1 MRVAILKKKTCR
13 NSDFQIKNA
22 TILKEVVLTS
32 NGDFARAGF
41 DVAYTH
47 VKKCLFL
54 SHRNVGKQLFEER
67 LPTERRFLEE
77 AVAFFAT
84 SYVEIDGFTTLAEL
98 NNHLW
103 ELRFHLALRLWT
115 PEFMRLSL
123 VTSVIHGS
131 TISPIFF
138 NLQELESDE
147 AMDDK
152 DIPFPPLLPESML
165 TEE

>member
-13 NSDFQIKNA
+13 NSDFQFKNA

-54 SHRNVGKQLFEER
+54 SHRNVGKQLLKARFT
-67 LPTERRFLEE
+67 TERSFLKE
-77 AVAFFAT
+77 ARAFFAT

-98 NNHLW
+98 NDHLW
-103 ELRFHLALRLWT
+103 ELRCYLAPRMWT

-131 TISPIFF
+131 TLSPIFF
-138 NLQELESDE
+138 ELQELESDE

-152 DIPFPPLLPESML
+152 DVPFPPVLYESML
-165 TEE
+165 TDE